1 MPEVQARD
9 KSVYA
14 LVFILIAYTVFFSL
28 VAIWRH
34 EHFLCDDSGDLL
46 IFEQVIH
53 NSTQGNWFYNNFSLN
68 NHFGDHNSPILALLV
83 PFAFLL
89 PAPYVLY
96 IFTVLSVSI
105 SAIPI
110 YLLSKDYLYCR
121 KTALLLT
128 LSYLMLPTFVGQAY
142 LSFHEMNLVL
152 PFLTFAFYFFV
163 RENFC
168 AFIAMFTM
176 GMLVKED
183 VALSLFMFAPYALLK
198 KRSLRWIVTPSIL
211 SIVWFFLSIKVIIP
225 FFNKSSSYALALG
238 YFSDIGNSLSEIVIN
253 TISKPTKT
261 LAMLL
266 RPVNFQYVA
275 LLLSPAGLIL
285 PLISAE
291 IMFTVPSVF
300 FNLLAGTQRFR
311 FFTAIIESDTIFI
324 PRHMSL
330 IATAF
335 IFISTIMAIK
345 KIISYFPTLSK
356 KIILVTALILLFAV
370 IYNDR
375 FIFSKYFYFQD
386 PSIAMYSPSVN
397 STNKILSLIP
407 NSATV
412 KSNISIANHL
422 YDKKEAYYPADKPV
436 DSDYVIVT
444 NQDTIKFNPD
454 QIVKLSYEYKLI
466 AAEKNIFLYKKI

>member
-1 MPEVQARD
+1 MSELQDQD
-9 KSVYA
+9 KSFYP
-14 LVFILIAYTVFFSL
+14 LVLILILYTVFFSA
-28 VAIWRH
+28 VAIWRY

-53 NSTQGNWFYNNFSLN
+53 NTTQGKWFYNNFSLN
-68 NHFGDHNSPILALLV
+68 SHFGDHNSPMLALLV
-83 PFAFLL
+83 PFAFLI

-110 YLLSKDYLYCR
+110 YLLSRDYLHDR
-121 KTALLLT
+121 SIALLLT

-198 KRSLRWIVTPSIL
+198 KRSLRWIVTPAVL
-211 SIVWFFLSIKVIIP
+211 SIAWFLLSIKVIIP

-253 TISKPTKT
+253 TITKPAKT
-261 LAMLL
+261 LGMLL
-266 RPVNFQYVA
+266 RPVNFQYLF
-275 LLLSPAGLIL
+275 LLLFPAGLIL
-285 PLISAE
+285 PLLTAE
-291 IMFTVPSVF
+291 IIFTVPSVF

-311 FFTAIIESDTIFI
+311 FFTAIIDSDTILI

-330 IATAF
+330 IATVF
-335 IFISTIMAIK
+335 IFISTILAIK
-345 KIISYFPTLSK
+345 KIISYFPILSK
-356 KIILVTALILLFAV
+356 KTMLLIALILLCAV

-375 FIFSKYFYFQD
+375 FIFSKYFYYED
-386 PSIAMYSPSVN
+386 PSIVMYSPSIN

-407 NSATV
+407 SSATV

-422 YDKKEAYYPADKPV
+422 YDKREAYYPADKPV

-466 AAEKNIFLYKKI
+466 ESENNIFLYKKI